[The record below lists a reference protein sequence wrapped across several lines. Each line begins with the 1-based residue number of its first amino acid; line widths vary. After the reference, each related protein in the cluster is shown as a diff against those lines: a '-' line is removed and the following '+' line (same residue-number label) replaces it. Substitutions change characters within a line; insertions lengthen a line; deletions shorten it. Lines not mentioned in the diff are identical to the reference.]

1 MRIQYEGLALPV
13 SKRFIDAL
21 IEAITPLIEP
31 LAQQICVNFRD
42 PTYSAERG
50 GYHPVEILLERYD
63 THYKLCYITDFC
75 FVGLGDDAE
84 LAKSL
89 DFEFVSGTFQD
100 LSGYYPIEIAREI
113 YSMWE
118 DNFLTY
124 WLQMGVFEMEVSS

>member
-21 IEAITPLIEP
+21 IEAITPFRAP

-50 GYHPVEILLERYD
+50 GYHPVEIFLERFG
-63 THYKLCYITDFC
+63 THYKLCYITNFC
-75 FVGLGDDAE
+75 YAGIGDYAE
-84 LAKSL
+84 LVKSL
-89 DFEFVSGTFQD
+89 DFEFIAGTFQD
-100 LSGYYPIEIAREI
+100 LSGYYPIETAREI
-113 YSMWE
+113 YPMWE

-124 WLQMGVFEMEVSS
+124 WLEMKVFEMEVS